1 MGHKSAS
8 LLVSLHPK
16 IFPRM
21 LSGKDRPLFGDCDMC
36 IYFRDVDGAVAEHF
50 LNVAD
55 VHVGFQQAGGEGV
68 TEHVRRD
75 MDVDRSQSAVVVD
88 RAADGLIG

>member
-1 MGHKSAS
+1 M
-8 LLVSLHPK
+8 VNLHPK

-21 LSGKDRPLFGDCDMC
+21 FPGKDRPLFCDCDMC
-36 IYFRDVDGAVAEHF
+36 IYFRDVDRAMAEHF

-68 TEHVRRD
+68 AEHVRRD